1 MYKFVKIKKIFNKSY
16 LKITE
21 GKKYI
26 TKLLEIV
33 LIAVLEELA
42 RKMAWPNMKLSL
54 KKDENYG

>member
-42 RKMAWPNMKLSL
+42 RKMA
-54 KKDENYG
+54 